1 MPQVTF
7 QAALPSCTKAMTT
20 VVIPGPARGLA
31 PVGDPLDGE
40 DTCSR
45 ASRAPFSGGGGWG
58 EVRRPWR
65 HRKSQEVPS
74 AGADVATNTALPPA
88 HSSWTLLL
96 GLGWRSCLEL
106 LLQRAESEMNLPPT
120 HPRPVAELP
129 QPAPSQTTSECS
141 LHLPS
146 PALPLWADRP
156 SRQGLH
162 RGPHKSWQRDPVCGP
177 VARGEGGVVAG
188 PQSRQERQT
197 GAAERFGSVTWAAC

>member
-1 MPQVTF
+1 
-7 QAALPSCTKAMTT
+7 MTT
-20 VVIPGPARGLA
+20 VAIPGPARGLA
-31 PVGDPLDGE
+31 PVGNPLDGE

-58 EVRRPWR
+58 EVRRPTCNLEAPE
-65 HRKSQEVPS
+65 SQEVPS
-74 AGADVATNTALPPA
+74 AGADVATNTALLPA

-96 GLGWRSCLEL
+96 GLGRRSCLEL

-120 HPRPVAELP
+120 HPRPVAEFP
-129 QPAPSQTTSECS
+129 QPASSQTTSECS
-141 LHLPS
+141 LHLPC
-146 PALPLWADRP
+146 PALPLWAEGP

-162 RGPHKSWQRDPVCGP
+162 RGPHKSWQRDLEWGP

-197 GAAERFGSVTWAAC
+197 GAPERFGSVTWAAC